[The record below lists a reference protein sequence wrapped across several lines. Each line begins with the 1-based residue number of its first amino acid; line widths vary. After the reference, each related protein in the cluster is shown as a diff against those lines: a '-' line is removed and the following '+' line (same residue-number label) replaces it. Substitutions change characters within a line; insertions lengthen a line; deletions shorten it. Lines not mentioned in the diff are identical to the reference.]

1 MPQTRKRV
9 AKKVGSKAARP
20 ARPRQEELVLERG
33 DLERIVADLA
43 CTVAP
48 ADVATL
54 MEHEQELR
62 ERVATLDRRFGLLK
76 RQLTLLLDCLHDHLA
91 GRIDQIPYSTI
102 AHAAAAVLY
111 FGNEFDLLP
120 DFLPHVGRLDDAAI
134 VAIACERVAEGLR
147 RYARA
152 TGRSWRGVLPV
163 AAAGTTARPC

>member
-1 MPQTRKRV
+1 MSSQKNPRSRRR
-9 AKKVGSKAARP
+9 SAAAAGAGGAP
-20 ARPRQEELVLERG
+20 VPVLDRS

-54 MEHEQELR
+54 LEREAELR
-62 ERVATLDRRFGLLK
+62 QRVRTLAPRFKLLQ

-91 GRIDQIPYSTI
+91 GHIDQIPYATI

-111 FGNEFDLLP
+111 FANEIDLLP
-120 DFLPHVGRLDDAAI
+120 DFLPQIGRLDDAAI

-152 TGRSWRGVLPV
+152 TGRSWKGLLPPIT
-163 AAAGTTARPC
+163 AGTSPRPC

>member
-9 AKKVGSKAARP
+9 SKKTRSKTTIRARHAQGEP
-20 ARPRQEELVLERG
+20 VFERA

-43 CTVAP
+43 CTIAP

-54 MEHEQELR
+54 MEHERELR
-62 ERVATLDRRFGLLK
+62 ERVATLDRRFGLLR

-120 DFLPHVGRLDDAAI
+120 DFLPHIGRLDDAAI

-163 AAAGTTARPC
+163 APAGDVARPC